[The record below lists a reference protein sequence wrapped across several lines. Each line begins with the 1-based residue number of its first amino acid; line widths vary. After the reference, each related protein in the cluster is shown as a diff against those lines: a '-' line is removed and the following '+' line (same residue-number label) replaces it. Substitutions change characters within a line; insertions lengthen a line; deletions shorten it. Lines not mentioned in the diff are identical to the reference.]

1 MAIPLLLIGCMQCGA
16 GSVIVMRA
24 SKDISRVEYQLV
36 HETQKIKYEELPR
49 MEKVLDNFTLYKY
62 FELVFIVI
70 GLLLF
75 LLFFNSVQTF
85 WKGIGLGLLLPALI
99 LFVLDLVAEKRA
111 KQYVNFLLEA
121 F

>member
-1 MAIPLLLIGCMQCGA
+1 
-16 GSVIVMRA
+16 
-24 SKDISRVEYQLV
+24 
-36 HETQKIKYEELPR
+36 
-49 MEKVLDNFTLYKY
+49 
-62 FELVFIVI
+62 VI